1 MAEFPSLLELAAQE
15 DPLVFFQSYWESP
28 ECEQKLDSAFVCR
41 SLMLRWANLAATPAV
56 PEWST
61 FMQRSRKL
69 YMSLLQRG
77 SPSTFH
83 NSWSKVCA
91 LFDLVFQK
99 LVEAESYLV
108 DDLPLLITA
117 VVGISRKDE
126 FSASSGCWNDLSNI
140 ATMFELGIG
149 VPAKTRDW
157 KDFAK
162 AEFEVMRAI
171 NFDVPQTDTYT
182 CISAMLLRADILTMG
197 LYKQELEEV
206 WQTAVQKAMDRV
218 LFGVV
223 ANGYETARGILFAAL
238 MECKF
243 PLKVVDKLLD
253 EAAPLAENDI

>member
-1 MAEFPSLLELAAQE
+1 MEGYPTIEELSAQD
-15 DPLVFFQSYWESP
+15 DPLAFFKSYWASP
-28 ECEQKLDSAFVCR
+28 ECMQKLDSAFVCR
-41 SLMLRWANLAATPAV
+41 SLMLRWSNLKATPPV
-56 PEWST
+56 PEWSV

-77 SPSTFH
+77 SPATFH

-91 LFDLVFQK
+91 LFDLVFEK
-99 LVEAESYLV
+99 LVAADSYLV

-140 ATMFELGIG
+140 STMFELGIG
-149 VPAKTRDW
+149 VPCKTREW

-171 NFDVPQTDTYT
+171 DFEVPQTDTYT

-197 LYKQELEEV
+197 LFKQELEQV
-206 WQTAVQKAMDRV
+206 WQTAVQKAMDKV
-218 LFGVV
+218 LCGVV
-223 ANGYETARGILFAAL
+223 ANAYETARSILFASL
-238 MECKF
+238 MECQF
-243 PLKVVDKLLD
+243 PTNVTEKLIE
-253 EAAPLAENDI
+253 EAAPLAADDK

>member
-1 MAEFPSLLELAAQE
+1 MSEYPSLEELSERE
-15 DPLVFFQSYWESP
+15 DPLVFFQSYWASP
-28 ECEQKLDSAFVCR
+28 ECLQKLDSAFVCR
-41 SLMLRWANLAATPAV
+41 SLMLRWASLAATPTV
-56 PEWST
+56 PEWSG

-69 YMSLLQRG
+69 YMNLLQRG
-77 SPSTFH
+77 SPATFH

-99 LVEAESYLV
+99 LLETDSYLV

-126 FSASSGCWNDLSNI
+126 FSAASGCWNDLSNI

-149 VPAKTRDW
+149 VPCKQRDW

-171 NFDVPQTDTYT
+171 NFDLPQTDTYT

-218 LFGVV
+218 LVGVV
-223 ANGYETARGILFAAL
+223 ASGYDTARQILFASL
-238 MECKF
+238 VDCQF
-243 PLKVVDKLLD
+243 PLNVAEKLLE
-253 EAAPLAENDI
+253 EAAPLSEQLP

>member
-1 MAEFPSLLELAAQE
+1 MPEYPSLEELSERE
-15 DPLVFFQSYWESP
+15 DPLVFFKNYWDSP
-28 ECEQKLDSAFVCR
+28 ECLQKLDSAFVCR
-41 SLMLRWANLAATPAV
+41 SLMLRWAGLAATPTA
-56 PEWST
+56 PEWSM

-69 YMSLLQRG
+69 YMNLLQRG
-77 SPSTFH
+77 SPATFH

-99 LVEAESYLV
+99 LVETESYLV
-108 DDLPLLITA
+108 GDLPLLITA

-149 VPAKTRDW
+149 VPRKTREW

-162 AEFEVMRAI
+162 AEFEVMQAI
-171 NFDVPQTDTYT
+171 NFNVPQTDTYT

-206 WQTAVQKAMDRV
+206 WQTAVQKAMDTV

-223 ANGYETARGILFAAL
+223 ANGYETARSILFASL
-238 MECKF
+238 MECQF
-243 PLKVVDKLLD
+243 PLNVAEKLLD
-253 EAAPLAENDI
+253 EAAPLAEEDP